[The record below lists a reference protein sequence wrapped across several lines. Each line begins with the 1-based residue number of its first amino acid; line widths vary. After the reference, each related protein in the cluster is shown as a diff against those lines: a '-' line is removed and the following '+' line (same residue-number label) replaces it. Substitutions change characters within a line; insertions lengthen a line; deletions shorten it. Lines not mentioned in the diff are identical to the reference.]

1 MISVFLPEHPTLC
14 DPRKREVS
22 SPFFHVGAPWGLLVY
37 SLIYSHTGG
46 DGASS
51 LTPAIKYTYTRI
63 LWVACEL
70 KSLSTIHIKKY
81 IKYTTRKNYDLQIKE
96 TNIHNLKYKYMKAK
110 RIGLIT
116 VFDAI
121 LTGRQ
126 AGVKLQCLYEN
137 PMSNNFRKTS
147 VLKKLWNV
155 N

>member
-1 MISVFLPEHPTLC
+1 MISVFRPEHPTLC
-14 DPRKREVS
+14 GPRKREVS
-22 SPFFHVGAPWGLLVY
+22 SPFFSCGSPLRTLGILTHILPHRRARGFQSDTCNKVY
-37 SLIYSHTGG
+37 LHPNSLR
-46 DGASS
+46 S
-51 LTPAIKYTYTRI
+51 LRAKIFEHNTY
-63 LWVACEL
+63 
-70 KSLSTIHIKKY
+70 KKY
-81 IKYTTRKNYDLQIKE
+81 FKYITRKNYDLHIKE

-147 VLKKLWNV
+147 VWKKI
-155 N
+155 